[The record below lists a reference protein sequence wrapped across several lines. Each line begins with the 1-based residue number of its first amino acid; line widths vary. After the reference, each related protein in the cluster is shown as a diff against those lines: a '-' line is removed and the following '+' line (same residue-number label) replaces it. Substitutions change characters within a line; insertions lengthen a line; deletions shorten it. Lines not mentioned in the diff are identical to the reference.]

1 MVELTLSG
9 VTRGPG
15 KFAPAPK
22 VKPRPGRARGA
33 AAPAAGGPAASA
45 SAASATPTPSST
57 PAPDTPPA
65 SIEPP
70 ADAAAPLTKVAAAA
84 PRVLATPAATKPN
97 VGPSVPSTAAPRVAT
112 AVTFKVDVPTSQ
124 PSTNATI
131 PTVSA
136 TPLPTPSP
144 VVRSVAKPVSAPFQ
158 LPTRASVPVVLSSR
172 DTFNDHEEDPAEH
185 ISVPATTRINAPP
198 RIVSTAPPKL
208 ATAPIPHANSVTEAQ
223 ILPPTPATKPPV
235 PKSNAPPK
243 VMAASRANG
252 NAIAT
257 PGRTRV
263 EVVLPIPSPQQKAS
277 RSRAATAEVDAVEP
291 AFDVE
296 DHEEEMELNEYTIAY
311 ASLDTLIKHKFPA
324 GKLSR
329 AEELRRQQQKEARKR
344 KGKEEREGTPGSVRD
359 PTPAP
364 EPVREAT
371 PAPVNLSGPRLI
383 MVDGQLQ
390 LDKES
395 LVIRTGATEEEDL
408 ELIEEASN
416 RHVTS
421 ASFARPRTARVR
433 WSADATDRFYE
444 GLSYFGSD
452 FSMICL
458 MFPELN
464 RKQIKQKYNAEER
477 TNAKRVTKALL
488 MKRETPSDLAGEMK
502 ERIKERVTKRKAKA
516 HESDDEDELL
526 AVKRAKSESAAKLEA
541 GATPPT
547 KVDEDDEDVM
557 DLDEEPE
564 QPQQQQTQAEDL
576 IRSLIAQQEQL
587 EELGAPTAVEVSMAL
602 PTRPSS
608 SNIAGPSFK
617 PRIAPK
623 AGARK
628 ARSQPASAAASP
640 ASAPIPLPAP
650 SSQQEIPPLAA
661 APDPTAGVPIVNKVS
676 RVRMVPTI
684 GAARKPQPPL
694 PPS

>member
-22 VKPRPGRARGA
+22 VKPRPGRARAA
-33 AAPAAGGPAASA
+33 AAPGAGGPAASA

-57 PAPDTPPA
+57 PAPETPPA
-65 SIEPP
+65 SIEKA
-70 ADAAAPLTKVAAAA
+70 ADAAAPLTKVAATTPHVSVAPVA
-84 PRVLATPAATKPN
+84 PRPN
-97 VGPSVPSTAAPRVAT
+97 VEPCVTSIPAPHVAT
-112 AVTFKVDVPTSQ
+112 SITSKIDVAGSVSSTKVSIT
-124 PSTNATI
+124 
-131 PTVSA
+131 TVSA
-136 TPLPTPSP
+136 TLLPTPSP
-144 VVRSVAKPVSAPFQ
+144 VVISVAKPVSVPFQ
-158 LPTRASVPVVLSSR
+158 LPTRPSVPVVLTSH

-185 ISVPATTRINAPP
+185 IPVPATTRINAPP
-198 RIVSTAPPKL
+198 RIVSTAPPKP
-208 ATAPIPHANSVTEAQ
+208 ATAPVPDSNPATEAHA
-223 ILPPTPATKPPV
+223 IPPAPATKPPV

-243 VMAASRANG
+243 VMAAGRANG
-252 NAIAT
+252 NAIPT
-257 PGRTRV
+257 PGRKRV
-263 EVVLPIPSPQQKAS
+263 EVVVPIPSPQQKAS

-329 AEELRRQQQKEARKR
+329 AEELRRQQQKEAKKR
-344 KGKEEREGTPGSVRD
+344 KGKQEREGTPGSVRD

-433 WSADATDRFYE
+433 WTAEATDRFYE

-464 RKQIKQKYNAEER
+464 RKQVKQKYNAEER

-557 DLDEEPE
+557 DLDENNE
-564 QPQQQQTQAEDL
+564 QPQPQQTQAEDL
-576 IRSLIAQQEQL
+576 IRSLIAQQEHL
-587 EELGAPTAVEVSMAL
+587 EELGAPAAVEVSMAL
-602 PTRPSS
+602 PSRPSS
-608 SNIAGPSFK
+608 SNVAGPSFK
-617 PRIAPK
+617 PRIGPK
-623 AGARK
+623 VGARK
-628 ARSQPASAAASP
+628 ARSQPTSAAASP
-640 ASAPIPLPAP
+640 LSTPIPLPAP
-650 SSQQEIPPLAA
+650 STQEAPPV
-661 APDPTAGVPIVNKVS
+661 APDPTAGVPIVAKVS
-676 RVRMVPTI
+676 RVRVVPTI
-684 GAARKPQPPL
+684 GAARKPQPP
-694 PPS
+694 PSS